1 MMPTLLLVGLTGPAS
16 AADHLGWDWSRTHRY
31 YIGVQVQLPTSEW
44 IATQYNHEARI
55 SAYDLQLVTTCSDAQ
70 VESRH
75 VVQVD
80 CRLDDV
86 ALSAA
91 PLEQDVGLV
100 QPILDQLDQSL
111 TGAVVQLQMRDDGR
125 INDIGLDAITHVDPR
140 TGFIN
145 ETLRLIVSRAFA
157 GLDLSLPDDDAL
169 KSWAQ
174 YRSWLM
180 RTPSIDGSS
189 AGIEIV
195 NRVRT
200 VRDGETEITSVGR
213 GTIAPG
219 EGIDKYDTRLA
230 SDTAFDTRF
239 GRISDRTWTVAGGP
253 TASSLIAQGVAG
265 YAYLQQ
271 GHLVALLGRDTWDVG
286 PSVELP
292 PTDART
298 AIQPGNFGG
307 MVPH

>member
-1 MMPTLLLVGLTGPAS
+1 MMPTLALAALTGPAS
-16 AADHLGWDWSRTHRY
+16 AADHLGWDWSRTHRFY
-31 YIGVQVQLPTSEW
+31 VEVQVQLPTSEW

-55 SAYDLQLVTTCSDAQ
+55 TAYDLRLVTTCADAQ

-80 CRLDDV
+80 CTLDDV

-111 TGAVVQLQMRDDGR
+111 TGSVVELQMRDDGR
-125 INDIGLDAITHVDPR
+125 VNDVGLDAVAHVDPR
-140 TGFIN
+140 TGFMN
-145 ETLRLIVSRAFA
+145 ESLRLIVSRAFA
-157 GLDLSLPDDDAL
+157 GLDLNLPDDEL
-169 KSWAQ
+169 QSWAQ
-174 YRSWLM
+174 YQSWLM
-180 RTPSIDGSS
+180 RTPSVDGSS

-195 NRVRT
+195 NRIRT
-200 VRDGETEITSVGR
+200 VQDGQTEISSVGR

-219 EGIDKYDTRLA
+219 EGIDKYATRLA
-230 SDTAFDTRF
+230 SDTVFDTRF

-253 TASSLIAQGVAG
+253 TASSLIAQGAEG

-271 GHLVALLGRDTWDVG
+271 GHLVALLGRDSWDVG
-286 PSVELP
+286 ASRELS
-292 PTDART
+292 PTDSRT

-307 MVPH
+307 MVPR